1 MNYESPSLAV
11 DVIVTIPDLEKE
23 RLGIVLI
30 KRKNPPLGCAL
41 PGGFVDVGE
50 TTRTAAVREMKEE
63 LNLDVKLVRL
73 LGVYDE
79 PDRDPRKHVVS
90 VAFLATPTD
99 LNAVPVAG
107 DDAKEAFIWYESDPL
122 PELVCDHAKIITDW
136 LNPKPFL
143 I

>member
-11 DVIVTIPDLEKE
+11 DVIVTIPDFEKQ
-23 RLGIVLI
+23 RNGIVLI

-63 LNLDVKLVRL
+63 LNLDVKLTKL

-90 VAFLATPTD
+90 IAFLAVPLD
-99 LNAVPVAG
+99 LTAKPVAG
-107 DDAKEAFIWYESDPL
+107 DDAKEAFIWYEDEPL
-122 PELVCDHAKIITDW
+122 PKLVCDHEKIIKDW
-136 LNPKPFL
+136 LNFNPFY
-143 I
+143 